1 MKTEYMTMNEPIE
14 ILVHFMQ
21 QIHNYQ
27 YDGSFK
33 KEYIQGTLN
42 HLLERIEKSKYQ
54 EEFFRIFRE
63 GKDFFDYIEYKDVDL
78 HRSDRRHLDN
88 LDEDIQR
95 LIDEHRDNHEIN
107 CSLLEY
113 VTENLRDYTYY
124 IRKYYDS
131 GEIYRRVMEYFE
143 ANDIE

>member
-1 MKTEYMTMNEPIE
+1 MKKYSPTELFVQFMNEICP
-14 ILVHFMQ
+14 
-21 QIHNYQ
+21 Y
-27 YDGSFK
+27 GCTK
-33 KEYIQGTLN
+33 KFDKQAINEKLN
-42 HLLERIEKSKYQ
+42 EFLDSIEKLEKPEYKQ
-54 EEFFRIFRE
+54 EFFRNFRE

-78 HRSDRRHLDN
+78 HRTDRRHLEN
-88 LDEDIQR
+88 LDKDIQM
-95 LIDEHRDNHEIN
+95 LIDQHRDNNEIN